1 MQAASDCESLNLSNS
16 SRPYFRLQVK
26 RLSIPL
32 NNACFNEDI
41 FKGYAE
47 ILFEEIVK
55 EDSLD
60 EGKNNASFG
69 NLIE

>member
-1 MQAASDCESLNLSNS
+1 MQAASDCESLHLSDS
-16 SRPYFRLQVK
+16 SRPYSRLQAK
-26 RLSIPL
+26 RLSILL

-41 FKGYAE
+41 IKGYAE

-60 EGKNNASFG
+60 EGKKQS
-69 NLIE
+69 